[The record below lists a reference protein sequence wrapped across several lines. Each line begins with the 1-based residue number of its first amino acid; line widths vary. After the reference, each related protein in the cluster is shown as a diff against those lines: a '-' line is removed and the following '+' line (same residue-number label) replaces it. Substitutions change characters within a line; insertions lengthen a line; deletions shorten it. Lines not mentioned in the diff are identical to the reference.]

1 MNWARQLKWKLCKA
15 FLYRPLP
22 RHYLQIKTKK
32 MLDVVIY
39 RLTPYVRVESLNKH
53 DRSCLPGFR
62 RSKTDHNRSSS
73 TLISARNDVF
83 SSKFSFYIGSAWKSS
98 IAVPHSKIDKSHLGI
113 NKKTRKQESNNSHT
127 VLTGASFG
135 RNKWADLKGVHV
147 KLVFDSGYFR
157 RETMIRSYWMN
168 K

>member
-32 MLDVVIY
+32 MLDVGIY

-53 DRSCLPGFR
+53 DRSCLPGFG

-83 SSKFSFYIGSAWKSS
+83 SSNFHFTLVQLGKVPLQYHTQKLIKAIWESTRIQQFSHGSHWRFVRQEQMSRFKGSTCKTGLWFW
-98 IAVPHSKIDKSHLGI
+98 IFPERNHDKIIL
-113 NKKTRKQESNNSHT
+113 NE
-127 VLTGASFG
+127 
-135 RNKWADLKGVHV
+135 
-147 KLVFDSGYFR
+147 
-157 RETMIRSYWMN
+157 
-168 K
+168 

>member
-113 NKKTRKQESNNSHT
+113 NKKTRTQQFSHGSHWRFVRQEQMSRFKGST
-127 VLTGASFG
+127 CKTGLWFWIFPE
-135 RNKWADLKGVHV
+135 RNHDKIILN
-147 KLVFDSGYFR
+147 
-157 RETMIRSYWMN
+157 E
-168 K
+168 

>member
-62 RSKTDHNRSSS
+62 RSKTDHNRS
-73 TLISARNDVF
+73 RNDVF
-83 SSKFSFYIGSAWKSS
+83 SSNFHFTLVQLGT
-98 IAVPHSKIDKSHLGI
+98 VPLQYHTQRLIKAICES
-113 NKKTRKQESNNSHT
+113 TRKQESNNSHT

>member
-83 SSKFSFYIGSAWKSS
+83 SSNFHFTLVQLGKVPLQYHTQKLIKAIWESTRIQQFSHGSHWRFVRQEQMSRFKGSTCKTGLWFW
-98 IAVPHSKIDKSHLGI
+98 IFPERNHDKIIL
-113 NKKTRKQESNNSHT
+113 NE
-127 VLTGASFG
+127 
-135 RNKWADLKGVHV
+135 
-147 KLVFDSGYFR
+147 
-157 RETMIRSYWMN
+157 
-168 K
+168 